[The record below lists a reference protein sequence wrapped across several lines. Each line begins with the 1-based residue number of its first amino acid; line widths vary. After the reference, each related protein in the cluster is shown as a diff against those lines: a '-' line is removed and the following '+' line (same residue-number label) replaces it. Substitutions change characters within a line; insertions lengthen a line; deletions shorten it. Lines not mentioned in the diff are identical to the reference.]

1 MAVKAKAEITLATI
15 RDVQSVTRYYLLQS
29 STSSMPSKPTANPPT
44 GSWVK
49 TEPSYTSGSTN
60 SLYLTD
66 LTVFTDGSF
75 SYSDVSLSSSYE
87 AAKAAYNKA
96 VAAEGTASTALAQSV
111 EYIVGTQTAVTG
123 NWTGVS
129 VDGALYAGKTIAY
142 KLPYA
147 GSGNASLKLTLANG
161 SETEL
166 VPVYLNTTRV
176 TTHFGAGAVINM
188 TYDGTA
194 WRAASIPNSNNYDR
208 RLHNS
213 AIKAAAAVTAAHLI
227 AGKADGYKMLAAS
240 LAFDL
245 AYPILYAS
253 AAISANATAK
263 SSYEALPDVNFSTTG
278 TIQSGAAN
286 KILWLKGTVEGNTFT
301 IAEGNW
307 LTTVVPV
314 EDDGMYYIPLG
325 VMSSTTTGYFASSD
339 RLYAFVDDAFQPLDN
354 ASRKLAEKAREEVV
368 DAEERVRTY
377 TESAVSQKADEI
389 EISISTVTGTL
400 AAGIQDCQESIAQ
413 TDEALADSVDT
424 LTQRISDQEDALL
437 DYKHETSTYFRFNTD
452 GLNIGKQEDGDE
464 SPYSI
469 NIDNEKMGFLQNGV
483 EIAYV
488 QYNKMHINAIE
499 AMDRL
504 SVGAAADGGY
514 FDFISTEYGMGV
526 KWRAVNQSNGA
537 SLNMMRV
544 MAKKAAEYE
553 AVRDEVG
560 VFKVDFGGEDT

>member
-15 RDVQSVTRYYLLQS
+15 RDVQSVSRYYLLQS

-263 SSYEALPDVNFSTTG
+263 SAYEALPDVNFSTTG

-307 LTTVVPV
+307 LTTVVPA